1 MKLFSVVLAICLLGF
16 AAAEIET
23 EENVLVLTDDNF
35 DTAVTEN
42 KFILVEFYAPWCT
55 YCIRMDKDYKKA
67 ADVIKTEIPNCK
79 LAKLDGDAHKKI
91 NRRMNIQG
99 YPTIIFWKSFGKHS
113 IHYHGGRTAGDIVN
127 WLKKKTGPPT
137 NPIGSEEDFTKLKD
151 GNEVAVVGYF
161 ADAESAEAKTF
172 VSVAD
177 SFDDVPFG
185 LISDAKVAEFVG
197 LADGKVAVFKQGNKS
212 GTYSSDD
219 ELQRNIRGERH
230 PLLQEINSQTAPKIF
245 GGDIQNHALLFVS
258 KASDDFEKHTQSF
271 KTAAAEFKGQMLF
284 IYIDSA
290 QEENKRVMEFF
301 GLSDK
306 DVPTYRIIKMSE
318 NMAKFKPEDDD
329 LSADGVTKFAQGVLG
344 GVIKRHLMTEEIPED
359 WNSKPVSVLV
369 GKNFKEVAFDS
380 NKKVF
385 VEFYAPWCGHCKSLA
400 PTWDKLGEKFADDE
414 SVVIAKMDST
424 ANEVEEFE
432 IQGFPTLKFFP
443 SGSDKVVDYNGDR
456 SLEAMAEFVASNG
469 EKGNEVIDGYEPPTE
484 PFYANDVMD
493 LVHAE
498 NSDDGLADFDK
509 YIKEMMDTSMPT
521 FDENEM
527 MKELEEQMKLIM
539 ADIDQAKKEKKDEL

>member
-16 AAAEIET
+16 SVADIET

-35 DTAVTEN
+35 DSAVTDN
-42 KFILVEFYAPWCT
+42 KYILVEFYAPWCGHCKALAPE
-55 YCIRMDKDYKKA
+55 YAKA
-67 ADVIKTEIPNCK
+67 ATQLNDEQSEIK
-79 LAKLDGDAHKKI
+79 LAKLDATQHKASAEKFAV
-91 NRRMNIQG
+91 RG
-99 YPTIIFWKSFGKHS
+99 YPTLKFFKGGEAKD
-113 IHYHGGRTAGDIVN
+113 YGGGRTAGDIVN

-137 NPIGSEEDFTKLKD
+137 TPVASEEDFTKLKD

-161 ADAESAEAKTF
+161 ADAESEEAKTF

-185 LISDAKVAEFVG
+185 LVSDAKVAEFAG
-197 LADGKVAVFKQGNKS
+197 LAEGKVAVFKQFDEGRADFS
-212 GTYSSDD
+212 D
-219 ELQRNIRGERH
+219 ELAAKALTAFVKGNQI
-230 PLLQEINSQTAPKIF
+230 PLLSEFTSETAPKIF

-271 KTAAAEFKGQMLF
+271 KTAAADFKGQMLF

-301 GLSDK
+301 GLSDS

-318 NMAKFKPEDDD
+318 NMAKFKPEDED
-329 LSADGVTKFAQGVLG
+329 LSADAVTKFAQGVLG

-359 WNSKPVSVLV
+359 WNSKPVNVLV

-400 PTWDKLGEKFADDE
+400 PTWDKLGEKFSDDD

-456 SLEAMAEFVASNG
+456 TLEAMAEFVASNG
-469 EKGNEVIDGYEPPTE
+469 EKVSED
-484 PFYANDVMD
+484 
-493 LVHAE
+493 
-498 NSDDGLADFDK
+498 AD
-509 YIKEMMDTSMPT
+509 EE
-521 FDENEM
+521 FDEEM
-527 MKELEEQMKLIM
+527 VPEDEDDELPEEQE
-539 ADIDQAKKEKKDEL
+539 QESQGKDEL